1 MAHKIIQWNCRGLR
15 SNYNDL
21 AILLQ
26 EHSPSAVCLQE
37 TNLKPNTNIS
47 FKNYTMVNCFG
58 PANNERA
65 CWGVSILV
73 KDGTPHQHITLKTN
87 LQAVA
92 VNINCHRPMT
102 ICSVYLPPNRSV
114 DVVELRQLV
123 KQLPK
128 PFMLLGDF
136 NGHHTM
142 WGCRDINPRGR
153 IIEDFLSEEN
163 LCIFNDDTT
172 TYLHPA
178 SGSATAIDLSLCD
191 PDLYLDYTWRVNEDL
206 CSSDHYPIFIESN
219 NSIVEERVQHWRL
232 HRADWEAF
240 QQSCGESL
248 TISQFENEEGVDDP
262 IALFTAKLH
271 NIADKSI
278 PKTSTVPKKLDK
290 PWFDEGCRKAIDKRK
305 KSLQKF
311 KKHPTRQNLDGYKKD
326 YAKARRTISEAKRQ
340 SWRAYVSTLN
350 NNTSAKH
357 TWQMLR
363 RISGKRKD
371 KTIKYLVTD
380 SDTITNKTDIA
391 ETLATSFAAKSS
403 PDHYQEKFRK
413 IRDKEKENTLDFESD
428 NDEKYNV
435 DFSKREL
442 IKSIAQATDSA
453 TGPDEIHYQFLKHL
467 PDVSLDLLLLLLN
480 DLWQSQDFP
489 DGWREATV
497 IPIPKPGK
505 DRTDPNNYRPIALTS
520 CLCKI
525 MERMINHRLTW
536 FLQDNHII
544 TKYQCGFQKGKST
557 TDHLVRL
564 ETYIRQG
571 FVKNQHTV
579 GVFFDLEK
587 AYDTTWK
594 GGIMKD
600 LHEMGL
606 KGRLPL
612 FIDNFLKGRKFKV
625 RLDNTHSSLNPQEEG
640 VPQGSILSPTLFTVK
655 INSIIDALPDDI
667 EKSLYVDDLAVYCQ
681 SSNMAIIERR
691 LQGCLDKLVTCADEN
706 GFKFSPTK
714 TLCVHFC
721 KKNGLQPEPN
731 LKLYGQQLPV
741 EEQVKFLG
749 LFFDKKLSFIPHIKY
764 MKDKCR
770 KALQLLRV
778 ISSKDWGGDRTTLL
792 RIYRSHIR
800 SKLDYGCIVYG
811 SARRS
816 YLAVL
821 DPIANQGLR
830 LCSGA
835 FRTSPI
841 ESLQVETGE
850 PSLETRRLK
859 LSLQYYMKMKANP
872 ENPAYSCVVNPE
884 YKRLFNNKP
893 GSIPT
898 LGIRL
903 QPHLEDMEV
912 ELDAISVVRPPECPP
927 WLLQQPNI
935 LFNLSDLRKGDTC
948 PLVFQSM
955 LLELFCRFPRHRKV
969 YTDGSKEDKRTAMSF
984 VCDDHEFSCRINDE
998 ASICTAELLAI
1009 EAAIEYI
1016 WDSNDEEFMII
1027 TDSLSS
1033 LQALKSQKLNNP
1045 VVSNILHMCH
1055 YLSGHK
1061 DIIFCWVPSHIG
1073 IQGNERAD
1081 VLAKA
1086 ALDKTKQFYYIP
1098 YTDFKYNISVYLD
1111 DILQGEWNIN
1121 VTSKLFEVQPIIKR
1135 SFTPMERRR
1144 DDIVLCRARIGH
1156 AYFTNGYL
1164 LRGEL
1169 RPMCCNT
1176 RLTVR
1181 HVLLSCAK
1189 YAHIRRK
1196 YFAFNSLF
1204 ELFRDTP
1211 AGFIIQFLRECN
1223 LYSMF

>member
-26 EHSPSAVCLQE
+26 DHSPTAVCLQE

-58 PANNERA
+58 PANNERD

-163 LCIFNDDTT
+163 LCIFNDYTT

-178 SGSATAIDLSLCD
+178 SGSATA
-191 PDLYLDYTWRVNEDL
+191 
-206 CSSDHYPIFIESN
+206 DHYPIFIESN

-240 QQSCGESL
+240 QQSCGENL
-248 TISQFENEEGVDDP
+248 TISQFENEEGVDDH

-290 PWFDEGCRKAIDKRK
+290 PWFDEDWRMVIDTRK

-371 KTIKYLVTD
+371 KT
-380 SDTITNKTDIA
+380 DIA

-403 PDHYQEKFRK
+403 PDHYQEKFRE
-413 IRDKEKENTLDFESD
+413 IRDKEKEHTLDFESD

-435 DFSKREL
+435 NFSKREL

-453 TGPDEIHYQFLKHL
+453 TGPDEIQHQFLKHL
-467 PDVSLDLLLLLLN
+467 PDVSRDLLLLLLN

-505 DRTDPNNYRPIALTS
+505 DRTYPNNYRPIALTS

-525 MERMINHRLTW
+525 MEHMINHRLTW
-536 FLQDNHII
+536 FLQDNNII

-579 GVFFDLEK
+579 GIIFDLEK

-640 VPQGSILSPTLFTVK
+640 VPQGSILSLTLFTVK
-655 INSIIDALPDDI
+655 IKSIIDALPQDI

-706 GFKFSPTK
+706 SFKFSLRK

-721 KKNGLQPEPN
+721 KKNGLQLEPN

-741 EEQVKFLG
+741 EKQVKFLC
-749 LFFDKKLSFIPHIKY
+749 LFYDKKLSFIH
-764 MKDKCR
+764 
-770 KALQLLRV
+770 Q
-778 ISSKDWGGDRTTLL
+778 
-792 RIYRSHIR
+792 IY
-800 SKLDYGCIVYG
+800 
-811 SARRS
+811 
-816 YLAVL
+816 
-821 DPIANQGLR
+821 
-830 LCSGA
+830 
-835 FRTSPI
+835 
-841 ESLQVETGE
+841 
-850 PSLETRRLK
+850 
-859 LSLQYYMKMKANP
+859 
-872 ENPAYSCVVNPE
+872 
-884 YKRLFNNKP
+884 
-893 GSIPT
+893 
-898 LGIRL
+898 
-903 QPHLEDMEV
+903 
-912 ELDAISVVRPPECPP
+912 
-927 WLLQQPNI
+927 
-935 LFNLSDLRKGDTC
+935 
-948 PLVFQSM
+948 
-955 LLELFCRFPRHRKV
+955 
-969 YTDGSKEDKRTAMSF
+969 
-984 VCDDHEFSCRINDE
+984 
-998 ASICTAELLAI
+998 
-1009 EAAIEYI
+1009 
-1016 WDSNDEEFMII
+1016 
-1027 TDSLSS
+1027 
-1033 LQALKSQKLNNP
+1033 
-1045 VVSNILHMCH
+1045 
-1055 YLSGHK
+1055 
-1061 DIIFCWVPSHIG
+1061 
-1073 IQGNERAD
+1073 ER
-1081 VLAKA
+1081 
-1086 ALDKTKQFYYIP
+1086 
-1098 YTDFKYNISVYLD
+1098 
-1111 DILQGEWNIN
+1111 
-1121 VTSKLFEVQPIIKR
+1121 
-1135 SFTPMERRR
+1135 
-1144 DDIVLCRARIGH
+1144 
-1156 AYFTNGYL
+1156 
-1164 LRGEL
+1164 
-1169 RPMCCNT
+1169 
-1176 RLTVR
+1176 
-1181 HVLLSCAK
+1181 
-1189 YAHIRRK
+1189 
-1196 YFAFNSLF
+1196 
-1204 ELFRDTP
+1204 
-1211 AGFIIQFLRECN
+1211 
-1223 LYSMF
+1223 

>member
-1 MAHKIIQWNCRGLR
+1 MAHKIIQWICRGLR

-26 EHSPSAVCLQE
+26 EHNPSAVCLQE
-37 TNLKPNTNIS
+37 TNLKPNTNIR
-47 FKNYTMVNCFG
+47 FKNYSIINCFG
-58 PANNERA
+58 PANNGRA

-73 KDGTPHQHITLKTN
+73 KDGTLHQQITLNTT

-153 IIEDFLSEEN
+153 IIEDFLTAEN

-178 SGSATAIDLSLCD
+178 SVSATAIDLSLCD
-191 PDLYLDYTWRVNEDL
+191 PDLYLEFTWRVNEDL

-262 IALFTAKLH
+262 RALFTAKLH

-326 YAKARRTISEAKRQ
+326 YAKALRTISEAKRQ

-380 SDTITNKTDIA
+380 SDTITYKTDIA

-435 DFSKREL
+435 NFSKREL
-442 IKSIAQATDSA
+442 IKSIAQTTDSA
-453 TGPDEIHYQFLKHL
+453 TGPDEILYQFLKHL

-536 FLQDNHII
+536 FLQDNNII
-544 TKYQCGFQKGKST
+544 TKYQCCFKKGKST
-557 TDHLVRL
+557 SDHLVRL

-579 GVFFDLEK
+579 GIFFDLEK

-600 LHEMGL
+600 LHEIGL

-612 FIDNFLKGRKFKV
+612 FIDNFLKGRKFK
-625 RLDNTHSSLNPQEEG
+625 HP
-640 VPQGSILSPTLFTVK
+640 LFT
-655 INSIIDALPDDI
+655 
-667 EKSLYVDDLAVYCQ
+667 KSTGG
-681 SSNMAIIERR
+681 
-691 LQGCLDKLVTCADEN
+691 GC
-706 GFKFSPTK
+706 PTR
-714 TLCVHFC
+714 
-721 KKNGLQPEPN
+721 
-731 LKLYGQQLPV
+731 
-741 EEQVKFLG
+741 
-749 LFFDKKLSFIPHIKY
+749 KY
-764 MKDKCR
+764 PF
-770 KALQLLRV
+770 
-778 ISSKDWGGDRTTLL
+778 TNF
-792 RIYRSHIR
+792 IYR
-800 SKLDYGCIVYG
+800 
-811 SARRS
+811 
-816 YLAVL
+816 
-821 DPIANQGLR
+821 
-830 LCSGA
+830 
-835 FRTSPI
+835 
-841 ESLQVETGE
+841 
-850 PSLETRRLK
+850 
-859 LSLQYYMKMKANP
+859 
-872 ENPAYSCVVNPE
+872 
-884 YKRLFNNKP
+884 
-893 GSIPT
+893 
-898 LGIRL
+898 
-903 QPHLEDMEV
+903 
-912 ELDAISVVRPPECPP
+912 
-927 WLLQQPNI
+927 
-935 LFNLSDLRKGDTC
+935 
-948 PLVFQSM
+948 
-955 LLELFCRFPRHRKV
+955 
-969 YTDGSKEDKRTAMSF
+969 
-984 VCDDHEFSCRINDE
+984 
-998 ASICTAELLAI
+998 
-1009 EAAIEYI
+1009 
-1016 WDSNDEEFMII
+1016 
-1027 TDSLSS
+1027 
-1033 LQALKSQKLNNP
+1033 
-1045 VVSNILHMCH
+1045 
-1055 YLSGHK
+1055 
-1061 DIIFCWVPSHIG
+1061 
-1073 IQGNERAD
+1073 
-1081 VLAKA
+1081 
-1086 ALDKTKQFYYIP
+1086 
-1098 YTDFKYNISVYLD
+1098 
-1111 DILQGEWNIN
+1111 
-1121 VTSKLFEVQPIIKR
+1121 
-1135 SFTPMERRR
+1135 
-1144 DDIVLCRARIGH
+1144 
-1156 AYFTNGYL
+1156 
-1164 LRGEL
+1164 
-1169 RPMCCNT
+1169 
-1176 RLTVR
+1176 
-1181 HVLLSCAK
+1181 
-1189 YAHIRRK
+1189 
-1196 YFAFNSLF
+1196 
-1204 ELFRDTP
+1204 
-1211 AGFIIQFLRECN
+1211 
-1223 LYSMF
+1223 

>member
-26 EHSPSAVCLQE
+26 EHSPTAVCLQE

-47 FKNYTMVNCFG
+47 FKNYSIINCFG

-73 KDGTPHQHITLKTN
+73 KDGTPHQQITLNTT

-153 IIEDFLSEEN
+153 IIEAFLSEEN

-178 SGSATAIDLSLCD
+178 SGSATDIDLSLCD

-206 CSSDHYPIFIESN
+206 CSSDHYPIFIDSN

-240 QQSCGESL
+240 KQSCGESL

-271 NIADKSI
+271 NIADKNI

-290 PWFDEGCRKAIDKRK
+290 PWFDEGCQKAIDKRK

-403 PDHYQEKFRK
+403 PDHYQGKFRK

-435 DFSKREL
+435 NFSKQEL

-453 TGPDEIHYQFLKHL
+453 TGPDEIHYQFLKHF
-467 PDVSLDLLLLLLN
+467 PDVSLDLLLLLFN

-536 FLQDNHII
+536 FLQDNNII

-587 AYDTTWK
+587 AYDTT
-594 GGIMKD
+594 
-600 LHEMGL
+600 
-606 KGRLPL
+606 
-612 FIDNFLKGRKFKV
+612 
-625 RLDNTHSSLNPQEEG
+625 
-640 VPQGSILSPTLFTVK
+640 
-655 INSIIDALPDDI
+655 
-667 EKSLYVDDLAVYCQ
+667 
-681 SSNMAIIERR
+681 
-691 LQGCLDKLVTCADEN
+691 
-706 GFKFSPTK
+706 
-714 TLCVHFC
+714 
-721 KKNGLQPEPN
+721 
-731 LKLYGQQLPV
+731 
-741 EEQVKFLG
+741 
-749 LFFDKKLSFIPHIKY
+749 
-764 MKDKCR
+764 
-770 KALQLLRV
+770 
-778 ISSKDWGGDRTTLL
+778 
-792 RIYRSHIR
+792 
-800 SKLDYGCIVYG
+800 
-811 SARRS
+811 
-816 YLAVL
+816 
-821 DPIANQGLR
+821 
-830 LCSGA
+830 
-835 FRTSPI
+835 
-841 ESLQVETGE
+841 
-850 PSLETRRLK
+850 
-859 LSLQYYMKMKANP
+859 
-872 ENPAYSCVVNPE
+872 
-884 YKRLFNNKP
+884 
-893 GSIPT
+893 
-898 LGIRL
+898 
-903 QPHLEDMEV
+903 
-912 ELDAISVVRPPECPP
+912 
-927 WLLQQPNI
+927 
-935 LFNLSDLRKGDTC
+935 
-948 PLVFQSM
+948 
-955 LLELFCRFPRHRKV
+955 
-969 YTDGSKEDKRTAMSF
+969 
-984 VCDDHEFSCRINDE
+984 
-998 ASICTAELLAI
+998 
-1009 EAAIEYI
+1009 
-1016 WDSNDEEFMII
+1016 
-1027 TDSLSS
+1027 
-1033 LQALKSQKLNNP
+1033 
-1045 VVSNILHMCH
+1045 
-1055 YLSGHK
+1055 
-1061 DIIFCWVPSHIG
+1061 
-1073 IQGNERAD
+1073 
-1081 VLAKA
+1081 
-1086 ALDKTKQFYYIP
+1086 
-1098 YTDFKYNISVYLD
+1098 
-1111 DILQGEWNIN
+1111 
-1121 VTSKLFEVQPIIKR
+1121 
-1135 SFTPMERRR
+1135 
-1144 DDIVLCRARIGH
+1144 
-1156 AYFTNGYL
+1156 
-1164 LRGEL
+1164 
-1169 RPMCCNT
+1169 
-1176 RLTVR
+1176 
-1181 HVLLSCAK
+1181 
-1189 YAHIRRK
+1189 
-1196 YFAFNSLF
+1196 
-1204 ELFRDTP
+1204 
-1211 AGFIIQFLRECN
+1211 
-1223 LYSMF
+1223 